1 MKKILM
7 VDSCEAES
15 TVGDSEDTLDEHAGG
30 DSSKSNSINSEHS
43 LHSVGIS
50 AASSQVHEF
59 IQKQNSIFSLTF
71 IYRRAH
77 LATQYHRELI
87 NNIKASF
94 HETLQDIEIQSCHR
108 LVCI

>member
-1 MKKILM
+1 M

-50 AASSQVHEF
+50 AASSQVRRMFMPKRRVNFHVD
-59 IQKQNSIFSLTF
+59 SF

-77 LATQYHRELI
+77 RATQYRR
-87 NNIKASF
+87 
-94 HETLQDIEIQSCHR
+94 D
-108 LVCI
+108 